1 MQPSFDPTW
10 EIRSEILYFQLGPV
24 RLFEVPVRA
33 LTLTSN
39 PFVLGRKLEIPL
51 SDALAK
57 GCRAV
62 VGTAMPV
69 DRRFATMCFD
79 QGALRYAARYGDRYV
94 VDLQGSFA
102 EYIKKFSKKSRG
114 NLQRAAKKF
123 TQWSDGREPLHEFR
137 SPSEIS
143 AFRDI
148 AVAISHA
155 SYKRKLGWGFQEGED
170 FARQLEI
177 DAAAGRV
184 RGYVLMSDDQPAA
197 YVFCRIDHDV
207 IVYKHIGY
215 DERSADKSPGTT
227 LLYLIL
233 QRLFDDREFRLLD
246 FDGTEYYE
254 YKEFFATRAIRC
266 ARVFWFRPRPLE
278 IVIFGMHWILTAT
291 WRLSSLFRR
300 YLCQGHRGLVR
311 FVRLL
316 VENFRRSASG
326 PRKRSDQASRR
337 PRTVFAGSAGPSGPR
352 YQTTRTDPPTSLM
365 PPPQGG
371 RPNLPSRENGRGA
384 GRMQFT
390 GGQTDP
396 VGRDDLD
403 GSPLT
408 RR

>member
-1 MQPSFDPTW
+1 MGDSLG
-10 EIRSEILYFQLGPV
+10 ILYFQLGPV

-39 PFVLGRKLEIPL
+39 PFVLGPDLEIPL
-51 SDALAK
+51 ADAVAK
-57 GCRAV
+57 GCQALV
-62 VGTAMPV
+62 VTAMPV

-79 QGALRYAARYGDRYV
+79 RGALRYAARYGDRYV

-114 NLQRAAKKF
+114 NLHRAAKKF
-123 TQWSDGREPLHEFR
+123 TASIREFR
-137 SPSEIS
+137 TPPEIGR
-143 AFRDI
+143 FRDI

-155 SYKRKLGWGFQEGED
+155 SYKRKLGWGFQEGDD
-170 FARQLEI
+170 FARQLKI

-197 YVFCRIDHDV
+197 YVFCRIDRDV

-227 LLYLIL
+227 LLYLML
-233 QRLFDDREFRLLD
+233 QKLFDEREFRILD

-254 YKEFFATRAIRC
+254 YKEFFATRAINC
-266 ARVFWFRPRPLE
+266 ARVFWFRPRLPE
-278 IVIFGMHWILTAT
+278 IVLFGMHWILTAA

-300 YLCQGHRGLVR
+300 YLCQGHCRLVG

-316 VENFRRSASG
+316 VENFRKSASG

-337 PRTVFAGSAGPSGPR
+337 PHIVFAGNAAPRRPR
-352 YQTTRTDPPTSLM
+352 YQTTRTD
-365 PPPQGG
+365 
-371 RPNLPSRENGRGA
+371 R
-384 GRMQFT
+384 
-390 GGQTDP
+390 
-396 VGRDDLD
+396 
-403 GSPLT
+403 
-408 RR
+408 